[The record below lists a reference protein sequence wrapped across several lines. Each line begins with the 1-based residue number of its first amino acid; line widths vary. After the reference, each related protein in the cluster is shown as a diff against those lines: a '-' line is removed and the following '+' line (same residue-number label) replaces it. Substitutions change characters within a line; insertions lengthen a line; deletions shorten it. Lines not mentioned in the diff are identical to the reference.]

1 VRNPLRSDGP
11 PSVGRIYAGY
21 MGLRLLLFGMA
32 LAICILLGMNGL
44 LAVIVALLV
53 SGVIA
58 YPLAKRQRDEI
69 AEALQQR
76 RRSRS

>member
-1 VRNPLRSDGP
+1 MKNPLSSDGP
-11 PSVGRIYAGY
+11 QSLGRIYAGY
-21 MGLRLLLFGMA
+21 LGLRFVLFAAA
-32 LAICILLGMNGL
+32 LAVCILVGMNGL

-69 AEALQQR
+69 ARAFQHR
-76 RRSRS
+76 RTGR